1 MIIQTQ
7 ENIKATSSLQLPLDY
22 DKDTSFSLTVEGEDL
37 DREVTIFT
45 ERTNNFRFE
54 SKALSIF
61 IQTDKAIYQPG
72 ELSNYNTFYF
82 DIECKCYSNGKSILC
97 SQNHMSSLVKG
108 NFFRFSALRL
118 EFETPA
124 ANQKP
129 SRFFVEHVD

>member
-1 MIIQTQ
+1 MYVTLIIQTQ

-22 DKDTSFSLTVEGEDL
+22 DQDTSFSLTVEGEDL

-82 DIECKCYSNGKSILC
+82 DIECNVILIV
-97 SQNHMSSLVKG
+97 SQYFACKITCLC
-108 NFFRFSALRL
+108 L
-118 EFETPA
+118 
-124 ANQKP
+124 
-129 SRFFVEHVD
+129 